1 MYLWITAEPHEP
13 RASVLT
19 AVETTQG
26 KEKGREKIQ
35 FRRLTVEHSE
45 KLQFTIYG
53 ESAGKKTTIPM
64 LIITR
69 PTTVNCYVY

>member
-1 MYLWITAEPHEP
+1 MYLWITAEAHEP

-35 FRRLTVEHSE
+35 FRRLRHCKSV
-45 KLQFTIYG
+45 QQVR
-53 ESAGKKTTIPM
+53 AD
-64 LIITR
+64 R
-69 PTTVNCYVY
+69 